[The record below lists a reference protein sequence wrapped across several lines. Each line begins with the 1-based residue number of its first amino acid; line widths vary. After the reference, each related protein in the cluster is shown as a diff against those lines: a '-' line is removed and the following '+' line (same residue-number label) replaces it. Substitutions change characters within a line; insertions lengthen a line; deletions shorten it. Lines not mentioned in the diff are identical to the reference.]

1 MNNNSGSGPKK
12 KPEPERRPDPRAI
25 TRFASSGG

>member
-1 MNNNSGSGPKK
+1 MNKH
-12 KPEPERRPDPRAI
+12 KPHEHLPEATQEGLDPRAI